1 MLKMIVTA
9 LSTKM
14 DSCAGDR
21 KEDES
26 PTNADQGVAL
36 MEALQAAVPAAA
48 KEEEGDEDGD
58 EEEGDDEKRRAELK
72 GGFIKGQWT
81 RDEDEKVIAY
91 VQKFGTKQWARIA
104 QVLPGRKGKQC
115 RER

>member
-48 KEEEGDEDGD
+48 KEEEGD
-58 EEEGDDEKRRAELK
+58 
-72 GGFIKGQWT
+72 
-81 RDEDEKVIAY
+81 
-91 VQKFGTKQWARIA
+91 
-104 QVLPGRKGKQC
+104 
-115 RER
+115 

>member
-1 MLKMIVTA
+1 MDAEMLKMIVTA

-48 KEEEGDEDGD
+48 
-58 EEEGDDEKRRAELK
+58 RAATWSVAPSH
-72 GGFIKGQWT
+72 Q
-81 RDEDEKVIAY
+81 DY
-91 VQKFGTKQWARIA
+91 QS
-104 QVLPGRKGKQC
+104 LPPLV
-115 RER
+115 